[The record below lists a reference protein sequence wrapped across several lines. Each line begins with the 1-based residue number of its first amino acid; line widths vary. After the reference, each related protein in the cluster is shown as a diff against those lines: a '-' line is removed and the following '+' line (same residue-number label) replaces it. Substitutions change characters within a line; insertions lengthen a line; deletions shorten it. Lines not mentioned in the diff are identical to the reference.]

1 MNSPQ
6 LWGYELGTAGG
17 SRRSDGCCWGFVFVA
32 LGGGRGCLAQGAGN
46 STVCCKRNM
55 KAKGSSSAVLLGPFT
70 ELRGARGIAAGRS
83 RTGSGPAGFARS
95 RCCVS
100 ESFNTAAI
108 KQVPRSLP
116 LAGVLHLW
124 FPSLPPGV
132 VCCRARRRWAPIRS
146 GVVPNRGICGLAGP
160 ASGTWGEFSTPP
172 PSTRLCLVQPFHP
185 HHVHYRLGFS
195 GGSYC

>member
-1 MNSPQ
+1 MPSSRSWELNGLLQ
-6 LWGYELGTAGG
+6 EEYEG
-17 SRRSDGCCWGFVFVA
+17 
-32 LGGGRGCLAQGAGN
+32 Q
-46 STVCCKRNM
+46 
-55 KAKGSSSAVLLGPFT
+55 KGSSSAVLLGPFT
-70 ELRGARGIAAGRS
+70 GLRGARGIAAGRS

-95 RCCVS
+95 RLLGLLR
-100 ESFNTAAI
+100 I
-108 KQVPRSLP
+108 LLHRGDQRVPRSLP
-116 LAGVLHLW
+116 LAGVPHLW
-124 FPSLPPGV
+124 FPSFPPGV

-185 HHVHYRLGFS
+185 HHVYYRLGFS

>member
-1 MNSPQ
+1 MSSNELSP
-6 LWGYELGTAGG
+6 
-17 SRRSDGCCWGFVFVA
+17 A
-32 LGGGRGCLAQGAGN
+32 LGLRTGNCRWQPTECRLLLGVLCCSSGGGLECLAQGAGN

-55 KAKGSSSAVLLGPFT
+55 KARRAAQVLLSWDRHRATG
-70 ELRGARGIAAGRS
+70 
-83 RTGSGPAGFARS
+83 RTGQCGRPEPNRVRAGLLCAVSFARS
-95 RCCVS
+95 SQNPSTSRRS
-100 ESFNTAAI
+100 

-160 ASGTWGEFSTPP
+160 ASGTWGGVSDSSSVHAALLSTALPSSPRSLPP
-172 PSTRLCLVQPFHP
+172 GV
-185 HHVHYRLGFS
+185 
-195 GGSYC
+195 